1 MNTRLLT
8 LLRTLLLTFSTLTGL
23 ACLASPGWAQTAE
36 VITLNTSTLAGGG
49 AYFLDFQLVD
59 GGLTGDSNSLA
70 KLTGFSSSG
79 LSFGPAQSF
88 GTGVSGTLPTGLTMT
103 DSDLSGVDEYQQK
116 FTAGPA
122 GTASQFQFTLRLAPT
137 SLDAPTPDTFS
148 FAVLNSGGSAL
159 PTNDPTGGNLVAS
172 LFTSLSPPLD
182 PAYHTVETTG
192 SPHTPFLQ
200 PTFSAPKPV
209 PEASSVVSMGLMGLL
224 GLGGLVAARRRKA

>member
-1 MNTRLLT
+1 MNTRLLI
-8 LLRTLLLTFSTLTGL
+8 LLLTFSTLAGL
-23 ACLASPGWAQTAE
+23 ACLASPGSAQTTE

-79 LSFGPAQSF
+79 LSFSPAQSF
-88 GTGVSGTLPTGLTMT
+88 GTGVSGTLPTGLRMI

-122 GTASQFQFTLRLAPT
+122 GTASQIQFTLSLAPT

-159 PTNDPTGGNLVAS
+159 PTSDPTGGNLVAS

-182 PAYHTVETTG
+182 PAYHTVDTAG
-192 SPHTPFLQ
+192 SPNTPFCSRRS
-200 PTFSAPKPV
+200 PPPSPC
-209 PEASSVVSMGLMGLL
+209 
-224 GLGGLVAARRRKA
+224 RRRLRSSRWA